1 MYDRKE
7 IRALQALFKENR
19 VSAVFASHIPIAD
32 ISQRQGVDYYIAGPG
47 HAMVVQSQGPSLS
60 IRALP

>member
-7 IRALQALFKENR
+7 IRSLQALFQDNK
-19 VSAVFASHIPIAD
+19 VSAVFSSHIPIAD

-47 HAMVVQSQGPSLS
+47 HAMVVRTQGPTLS
-60 IRALP
+60 IRTLP